1 MLEGWKVG
9 WQDGWNG
16 RRLEVGRLEGWK
28 VGKLEGSKVRR
39 LEGWKVGMLEGWK
52 VRRLKGW
59 KAGRFKWF
67 CHFPCFQTLPPSR
80 ASQARGEACVTVGP
94 PTNRQCNLQSIV
106 YRLQSCLG
114 TAKKPSLVHFCLC
127 GKLTCCNFLI
137 TDRSNLLFDITQ
149 QFGVHSVWAHNLIMY
164 TKHTTYD
171 TSLTLSIISI
181 CAVHNEYYVK
191 IN

>member
-1 MLEGWKVG
+1 MTFQGVWSFLLFLDTFRIQGILLFLLFLYTFEK
-9 WQDGWNG
+9 
-16 RRLEVGRLEGWK
+16 VGRLYYK
-28 VGKLEGSKVRR
+28 
-39 LEGWKVGMLEGWK
+39 GM
-52 VRRLKGW
+52 
-59 KAGRFKWF
+59 KAGRFKGF

-127 GKLTCCNFLI
+127 GELTCCNFLI

-164 TKHTTYD
+164 TKHNTYD
-171 TSLTLSIISI
+171 T
-181 CAVHNEYYVK
+181 EK
-191 IN
+191 